1 MFPSS
6 FLVVATLVGSLEVLF
21 SDTRSVKP
29 PLFSMSKL
37 VPLSR
42 TEITSGG
49 LITSSFYTVS
59 TDGLIFT
66 TLSDES
72 AFNFAT
78 CCVDMFT
85 KSTKE
90 SSRFSTVWKVTPS
103 PLPSVP
109 VSLLRY
115 WSNCNCCREVC
126 ITMSESFG
134 LIYFSR
140 LTTPAAGF

>member
-21 SDTRSVKP
+21 SETRSVKP
-29 PLFSMSKL
+29 PLFSMSMV

-49 LITSSFYTVS
+49 LITSSYYTVS

-72 AFNFAT
+72 AFNFTT
-78 CCVDMFT
+78 CCIEMFT
-85 KSTKE
+85 KSTIE
-90 SSRFSTVWKVTPS
+90 SYSRPSTV
-103 PLPSVP
+103 
-109 VSLLRY
+109 
-115 WSNCNCCREVC
+115 
-126 ITMSESFG
+126 
-134 LIYFSR
+134 
-140 LTTPAAGF
+140 